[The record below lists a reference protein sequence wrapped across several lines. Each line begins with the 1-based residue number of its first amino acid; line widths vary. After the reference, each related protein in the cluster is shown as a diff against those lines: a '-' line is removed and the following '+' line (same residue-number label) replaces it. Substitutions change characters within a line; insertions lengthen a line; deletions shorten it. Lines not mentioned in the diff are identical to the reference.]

1 MKKLLVTL
9 CALAM
14 MVPMLSY
21 AQSNASHAPS
31 MRAANDQASQIEHA
45 MRAGWITQPSA
56 EALGQGLYKHH

>member
-31 MRAANDQASQIEHA
+31 VRAANDQASQIEHA

-56 EALGQGLYKHH
+56 EALGQGLYRHH

>member
-31 MRAANDQASQIEHA
+31 VRAADDQASQIEHA
-45 MRAGWITQPSA
+45 MRAG
-56 EALGQGLYKHH
+56 